1 MRHETAGPPKAG
13 PAIRESYET
22 LFRQAEERLSRCG
35 VPEARLDAWYLL
47 SDTFDIKR
55 ADYLWRFRESPP
67 AVPAC
72 WEERLKKRCERMP
85 LAYVLGK
92 TEFMGLPFLVE
103 PGVLVPRQDT
113 ETLAEWVLKEERSG
127 LSLLDMCTGSG
138 CIGLSLEKL
147 GGFDVTL
154 CDLSL
159 QARETACR
167 NREALALKAAVY
179 GGDLFDGLPEGARY
193 DVIVSNP
200 PYIASG
206 VIASLQPEVRDYEP
220 VMALDAGED
229 GLRFYRRLAKEA
241 PGFLCFGGRLYLGI
255 GFDQGESVPAILY
268 AAGFT
273 GIEVRRD
280 LAGKDRVVRGVYQ
293 NV

>member
-1 MRHETAGPPKAG
+1 MKQNPDVRAAGAKA
-13 PAIRESYET
+13 PSYET
-22 LFRQAEERLSRCG
+22 LLEQARERLLAEG
-35 VPEARLDAWYLL
+35 VPDAGLDAWYLL
-47 SDTFDIKR
+47 SDTFGISR
-55 ADYLWRFRESPP
+55 ADYLWRRKESPP
-67 AVPAC
+67 AVPDR

-113 ETLAEWVLKEERSG
+113 ETLAEWVLREERAG
-127 LSLLDMCTGSG
+127 LSLLDMCAGSG

-147 GGFDVTL
+147 GGFAVTL
-154 CDLSL
+154 CDLSP
-159 QARETACR
+159 QAREMCRR
-167 NREALALKAAVY
+167 NRAALALKAAVC
-179 GGDLFDGLPEGARY
+179 GGDLFAGLPRGARY

-200 PYIASG
+200 PYIAGG

-220 VMALDAGED
+220 VMALDGGED
-229 GLRFYRRLAKEA
+229 GLHFYRRLAREA
-241 PGFLCFGGRLYLGI
+241 PGYLRPGGRLYLEI
-255 GFDQGESVPAILY
+255 GYDQGRSVPALFR

-293 NV
+293 DV

>member
-1 MRHETAGPPKAG
+1 MRQSPENRAARPETGQ
-13 PAIRESYET
+13 SYEW
-22 LFRQAEERLSRCG
+22 LLVQAEKRLLSAG
-35 VPEARLDAWYLL
+35 VPDAGLDAWYLL
-47 SDTFDIKR
+47 SDTFGIGR
-55 ADYLWRFRESPP
+55 ADYLWRRKESPP
-67 AVPAC
+67 AIPDC

-103 PGVLVPRQDT
+103 PGVLIPRQDT
-113 ETLAEWVLKEERSG
+113 ETLVEWVLREERAG
-127 LSLLDMCTGSG
+127 LSVVDMCAGSG

-154 CDLSL
+154 CDLSP
-159 QARETACR
+159 QARAAALR
-167 NREALALKAAVY
+167 NREALALRAAVC
-179 GGDLFDGLPEGARY
+179 GGDLFAGLPQGMRC

-200 PYIASG
+200 PYIASE

-220 VMALDAGED
+220 VMALEGGKD
-229 GLRFYRRLAKEA
+229 GLHFYRRLAREA
-241 PGFLCFGGRLYLGI
+241 PEYLRPGGRLYLEI
-255 GFDQGESVPAILY
+255 GYDQGQSVPALFD

-273 GIEVRRD
+273 RIEVRRD

-293 NV
+293 DV